1 MLRVQ
6 TGVKTALARS
16 VELMVVDKVR
26 SCCTRC
32 LAARHTSRAVLRA
45 SATGTP
51 HLAHTAQVIAPLGAL
66 IKAMPTL
73 KRQMDARR
81 QALLGAPACA
91 LRCWSCACLAPRRRR
106 PPARPNRPPRPP
118 PAAHCRL

>member
-26 SCCTRC
+26 
-32 LAARHTSRAVLRA
+32 LRA
-45 SATGTP
+45 LLLPPPPPRLSARRARACF
-51 HLAHTAQVIAPLGAL
+51 AHRLLCAPRAWQVITPLGAL

-81 QALLGAPACA
+81 QALLGAPPRWGMRARCA
-91 LRCWSCACLAPRRRR
+91 GGRRRAVLAP
-106 PPARPNRPPRPP
+106 PPFPATPARSLRSR
-118 PAAHCRL
+118 A